1 MEENKNEACLD
12 PRQISAYI
20 DGELTDDETELVCA
34 HLEECEDCRRYAD
47 EISRLSDIISE
58 GEVELPSE
66 LHDRIMSGVR
76 AEAMKE
82 RRKALVRKIGLYC
95 GAGVAAML
103 CISLVTSPIFKG
115 AMSKA
120 GDAECEDNI
129 NCAPIEAQY
138 AKSANGYAPF
148 AKDDSALYF
157 ADSPD
162 EENILLPEEITEI
175 TLQTETEETETAEET
190 TFEQET
196 DSCEEL
202 N

>member
-20 DGELTDDETELVCA
+20 DGELTDDEAELVCA

-47 EISRLSDIISE
+47 EAQMLSDIISE

-82 RRKALVRKIGLYC
+82 KRKALVRKVGLWC

-103 CISLVTSPIFKG
+103 CISLAASPIFKG
-115 AMSKA
+115 AMSA
-120 GDAECEDNI
+120 GDDECENNI
-129 NCAPIEAQY
+129 NCAPIEAHY
-138 AKSANGYAPF
+138 AKSANGYTPF

-162 EENILLPEEITEI
+162 RISFFPRRLLKSHCRQKPKKPKLLKKLPSSRKQ
-175 TLQTETEETETAEET
+175 TLAK
-190 TFEQET
+190 
-196 DSCEEL
+196 